1 MKYGERYELLK
12 SIPKDYC
19 DGYNPEDYYK
29 IEYEYNEWASLK
41 GIKSAKSIKFSQIQV
56 INATPQKRCLA
67 YKKSPEK
74 KRGKR
79 LPSLWGG

>member
-1 MKYGERYELLK
+1 MTQTGILPIAKN
-12 SIPKDYC
+12 
-19 DGYNPEDYYK
+19 YN
-29 IEYEYNEWASLK
+29 A
-41 GIKSAKSIKFSQIQV
+41 QIQV